1 MLWSRSINSSLVAL
15 IKMALE
21 RYPGGM
27 TTRLRTKQD
36 DKGSI
41 QKQTNTAHLR
51 SRWKRMLDRLTLT
64 LLTVAAAVA
73 SNDRKR
79 FLLEMRWNLPW
90 YLQKE
95 VLRLSDQSAIPYRT
109 NEFRR
114 VFNKMDVD
122 FLKLNSDFHGFSY
135 GALLSPFMGEQVAFH
150 STWFLE
156 ASQIPAPRYP
166 ETAWL
171 ILHRRRLRNF
181 ENYQL
186 DARYYVI
193 DLLGNWT
200 GSLFWRRASYRY
212 GWSGCRDWNPGPLAR
227 QAKNINHLRM
237 PSLKTQDL

>member
-122 FLKLNSDFHGFSY
+122 FLKLNSDCHGFSY
-135 GALLSPFMGEQVAFH
+135 GPCSLRLWVSRLH
-150 STWFLE
+150 SIRLGSW
-156 ASQIPAPRYP
+156 
-166 ETAWL
+166 
-171 ILHRRRLRNF
+171 RRRK
-181 ENYQL
+181 YQP
-186 DARYYVI
+186 RGI
-193 DLLGNWT
+193 PKRLGSYFT
-200 GSLFWRRASYRY
+200 GEDFATS
-212 GWSGCRDWNPGPLAR
+212 
-227 QAKNINHLRM
+227 
-237 PSLKTQDL
+237 KTTNLTQGIM